1 MRLTPLLAAAISS
14 ITQMI
19 TRISG
24 NRSHSM
30 SRRKEMAGEAGVIP
44 RSSGN
49 CSERDGEHNG
59 DDRLAGDLGLA
70 PQSKRALLADL
81 DVVVQKADHA

>member
-49 CSERDGEHNG
+49 CSEATANTMATTDWPAI
-59 DDRLAGDLGLA
+59 L
-70 PQSKRALLADL
+70 ALLRSPSERCL
-81 DVVVQKADHA
+81 LILM